1 MGSASRNIRPS
12 IFIYTNKD
20 GNDHTVELVQDEN
33 FRSMTKVDEY
43 HIRFVDEFNQT
54 VNDETKLIGDRN

>member
-1 MGSASRNIRPS
+1 MGSTSRNIRPS

-20 GNDHTVELVQDEN
+20 GNDHTVELIHDEN
-33 FRSMTKVDEY
+33 FRSMTKVDES
-43 HIRFVDEFNQT
+43 HIRFVDEFNQA